1 MRIFLNLLVFQRNI
15 ILTALPISLLIAALT
30 SEFSNFGFFY
40 FLSSLLIHLSVYSI
54 KPPKELYLYLNNGI
68 SRVHLFLST
77 IFISVLMI
85 LISRLFE

>member
-1 MRIFLNLLVFQRNI
+1 MRIFLNLLLFQRNI
-15 ILTALPISLLIAALT
+15 ILTALPISFLIAALT

-54 KPPKELYLYLNNGI
+54 KPPKELYFYLNNGI